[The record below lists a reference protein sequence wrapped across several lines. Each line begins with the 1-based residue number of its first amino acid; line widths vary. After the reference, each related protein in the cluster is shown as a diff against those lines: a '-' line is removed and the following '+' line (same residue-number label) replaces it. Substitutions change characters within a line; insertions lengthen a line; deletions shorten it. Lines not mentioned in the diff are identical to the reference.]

1 MAFQSNDI
9 VILAAT
15 PTRPALRHRVI
26 NCQQVQGAMLVEV
39 IHGICVEEGDFFG
52 THDYRCS
59 DEATLAADPRK
70 FTFYR
75 DFGSPE
81 NKAAGRK
88 WDIFA
93 LVGSWEGDTAE
104 TIASLDDQTFTGG
117 WRIARQDLEA
127 NCTILTETE
136 AITLVPEGLWKRL
149 RLA

>member
-1 MAFQSNDI
+1 MTFQPGDI
-9 VILAAT
+9 VVLAAT
-15 PTRPALRHRVI
+15 PTRPTLRHRVI
-26 NCQQVQGAMLVEV
+26 TCQPVQGAVLVEV
-39 IHGICVEEGDFFG
+39 IHSICVEEGEFFG

-59 DEATLAADPRK
+59 SEATLAADPRK

-81 NKAAGRK
+81 NKAAGGK

-104 TIASLDDQTFTGG
+104 TIASLDGQTFTGG
-117 WRIARQDLEA
+117 WRITRQDLA
-127 NCTILTETE
+127 TNCTLITE
-136 AITLVPEGLWKRL
+136 AEAAHLVPESLWKRL